1 MMEIVVWAMATGL
14 VTGGAW
20 AGIVLVDRLRRVR
33 AREASLLGTVDAQA
47 DELDALYGRLE
58 DAEVR
63 LDEAERDLVRR
74 RRLDPGP
81 GGRA

>member
-14 VTGGAW
+14 VTGGVW
-20 AGIVLVDRLRRVR
+20 VGIVLVDRLRRVR
-33 AREASLLGTVDAQA
+33 AREASLLDAVEAQA
-47 DELDALYGRLE
+47 DELDMLHGRLE

-74 RRLDPGP
+74 RLDPGP

>member
-1 MMEIVVWAMATGL
+1 MELVVWAMGTGL

-33 AREASLLGTVDAQA
+33 AREASLLDAVEAQA
-47 DELDALYGRLE
+47 DELGVLHGRLE

-74 RRLDPGP
+74 RRVDAGP
-81 GGRA
+81 ERRP